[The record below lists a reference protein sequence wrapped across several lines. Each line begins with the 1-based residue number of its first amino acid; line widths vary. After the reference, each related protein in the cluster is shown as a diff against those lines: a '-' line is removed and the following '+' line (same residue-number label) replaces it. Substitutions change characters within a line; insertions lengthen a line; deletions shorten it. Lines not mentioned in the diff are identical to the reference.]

1 MCMWIAGCQVFEPQP
16 NALLPLPRFV
26 WKPNALAMPLIQTSL
41 PPLFHGL
48 CGFAENSRGWALY
61 TSAQTALNAS
71 VCSMVETF
79 EVYNERRQRRPP
91 PLVSKKKLSLRLS
104 LMWTTVDMLCP
115 KISDP
120 TAEQYARHELYGI
133 DMYWYV
139 LICIDM
145 YWYVLICVD
154 MYWYGITVLCIGIP
168 YHTRA
173 HETGK
178 KLSMQ
183 EAPLGKYTF
192 LFQSKDHRRSTLE
205 RAISCFYRSQV
216 DCLVFL

>member
-71 VCSMVETF
+71 ACSMVETF

-145 YWYVLICVD
+145 CWYVLIWYYGI
-154 MYWYGITVLCIGIP
+154 MYWYT
-168 YHTRA
+168 
-173 HETGK
+173 
-178 KLSMQ
+178 LSY
-183 EAPLGKYTF
+183 PCTWN
-192 LFQSKDHRRSTLE
+192 R
-205 RAISCFYRSQV
+205 
-216 DCLVFL
+216 

>member
-1 MCMWIAGCQVFEPQP
+1 MCMWIARCQVFEPQPNMP

-48 CGFAENSRGWALY
+48 CGFPSWGWALY
-61 TSAQTALNAS
+61 TSVQTALNAS

-79 EVYNERRQRRPP
+79 EVYNERRPP
-91 PLVSKKKLSLRLS
+91 PLVSKKKLSLRLA
-104 LMWTTVDMLCP
+104 LMWTTVNMVCP

-120 TAEQYARHELYGI
+120 KAEQYARHELYGI
-133 DMYWYV
+133 DMYWY
-139 LICIDM
+139 M

-205 RAISCFYRSQV
+205 RAISCFYRSV